1 MMLPAILAGLATGMV
16 LGLFGSG
23 GSIIALPALLYLLHV
38 EPKSAIAMSL
48 GVVAVTATITALH
61 NWRKG
66 LVDVRIAAVFGLF
79 GVAGTFAGAR
89 LGLLTP
95 VTIQLGLFALVMY
108 AAAWR
113 MLKPVKLAAPAAGG
127 VVIAGG
133 GTAALAYCGETCAPK
148 KCAGPSQAL
157 LGPSGGTERSEVS
170 GETGNRAGPSQAL
183 LGPSGGTERSEV
195 SGEANLGHIALHGI
209 GVGVLTGLVGVGGG
223 FLIVPALVLLSGI
236 PMKTAVGTSLAI
248 VAAKSY
254 AGFAGY
260 MGGVPVD
267 YAVMGGFT
275 VVTVIGS
282 FLGAHFS
289 DRLSQAMLKKA
300 FAWFLVVVA
309 TYILFKSVL

>member
-1 MMLPAILAGLATGMV
+1 MELSAILAGLATGMV

-48 GVVAVTATITALH
+48 GVVAVTATVTGLH

-66 LVDVRIAAVFGLF
+66 LVDVRVALVFGLF

-95 VTIQLGLFALVMY
+95 VTIQLGLFAVVMY

-113 MLKPVKLAAPAAGG
+113 MLKPVKAVPAAASGI
-127 VVIAGG
+127 VSVGG
-133 GTAALAYCGETCAPK
+133 GTAAL
-148 KCAGPSQAL
+148 
-157 LGPSGGTERSEVS
+157 GGCHDFFSPCMS
-170 GETGNRAGPSQAL
+170 
-183 LGPSGGTERSEV
+183 
-195 SGEANLGHIALHGI
+195 HIALHGI
-209 GVGVLTGLVGVGGG
+209 GVGILTGLVGVGGG

-236 PMKTAVGTSLAI
+236 PMKTAVGTSLVI

-254 AGFAGY
+254 AGFIGY
-260 MGGVPVD
+260 MGGVPID
-267 YAVMGGFT
+267 WAVMASFT
-275 VVTVIGS
+275 VVTVVGS
-282 FLGAHFS
+282 FLGGHFAN
-289 DRLSQAMLKKA
+289 RISQDMLKKA

-309 TYILFKSVL
+309 TYILFKSVIGG

>member
-1 MMLPAILAGLATGMV
+1 MLFSAILAGLATGLV

-23 GSIIALPALLYLLHV
+23 GSIIAMPALMYLLHV

-66 LVDVRIAAVFGLF
+66 LVDTRIALVFGLF

-113 MLKPVKLAAPAAGG
+113 MLRPAKVAAAASGG
-127 VVIAGG
+127 AVNAGG
-133 GTAALAYCGETCAPK
+133 GAVVNAGGAAALTDCRANCAPH
-148 KCAGPSQAL
+148 
-157 LGPSGGTERSEVS
+157 
-170 GETGNRAGPSQAL
+170 
-183 LGPSGGTERSEV
+183 
-195 SGEANLGHIALHGI
+195 LGHIALHGI

-260 MGGVPVD
+260 MGGVPID

-275 VVTVIGS
+275 FVTVIGS
-282 FLGAHFS
+282 FIGAHFS
-289 DRLSQAMLKKA
+289 DRLSQATLKKA

>member
-1 MMLPAILAGLATGMV
+1 MDILAILAGLATGAV

-23 GSIIALPALLYLLHV
+23 GSIIALPALMYLLNV
-38 EPKSAIAMSL
+38 DPKSAIAMSL
-48 GVVAVTATITALH
+48 GVVAVTATVSALD
-61 NWRKG
+61 NWRRG
-66 LVDVRIAAVFGLF
+66 LVDARVALVFGLF

-89 LGLLTP
+89 LGLVTP
-95 VTIQLGLFALVMY
+95 VAIQLGLFALVMY

-113 MLKPVKLAAPAAGG
+113 MLKPARQLAPVGAGIAAADGG
-127 VVIAGG
+127 AATLGG
-133 GTAALAYCGETCAPK
+133 CRDFFSPCM
-148 KCAGPSQAL
+148 
-157 LGPSGGTERSEVS
+157 
-170 GETGNRAGPSQAL
+170 
-183 LGPSGGTERSEV
+183 
-195 SGEANLGHIALHGI
+195 GHIALHGI

-260 MGGVPVD
+260 MGGVPID
-267 YAVMGGFT
+267 WAVMGSFT

-282 FLGAHFS
+282 FVGAHFS
-289 DRLSQAMLKKA
+289 ARISQAALKKA

-309 TYILFKSVL
+309 TYILFKSVI